1 MAFSHD
7 KGRHRRGRWWRRGS
21 YLFSRRGEAPPDSER
36 SFWSNARERR
46 REARAAAREREGT
59 DRRRP
64 AGSGKL
70 SGRQERSAWPGAG
83 QPDRRSWPGPD
94 QPDRRSWSGAD
105 QPDRRSWP
113 GADQREH
120 GVWPIAGQPERGWP
134 GGDRP
139 ERGARPG
146 GEAGTPPGRR
156 ERQVTWDAFTVR
168 ERRARL
174 PAAVAE
180 RPRYTWYDFELNEE
194 PPRAQPNRP
203 DVPSM
208 GDGLRHCGKLE
219 QILHRQWDVRR
230 GPPSPEVVHAV
241 ESLARLPDGLKDKL
255 AAGLEGIYVGQG
267 GVPDLDDMGYLR
279 GAPLPSGRATWDIC
293 AGAYGDRKIVVGDR
307 PSPTPDVMM
316 HEVGHA
322 IDDVDSAHG
331 EWVSDSPEFMQLYET
346 AMPVL
351 ASTFHR
357 QGGGLG
363 RKEFFA
369 DAFAAIASR
378 QRPALVDML
387 GGDTRMALDVML
399 FFNRR
404 YGI

>member
-1 MAFSHD
+1 MAFSQD

-21 YLFSRRGEAPPDSER
+21 YLFSRRSEAPRGADR
-36 SFWSNARERR
+36 SFWSDVREKP
-46 REARAAAREREGT
+46 REAPDGPAEGERVNGAG
-59 DRRRP
+59 RGRRP
-64 AGSGKL
+64 GA
-70 SGRQERSAWPGAG
+70 ERPEH
-83 QPDRRSWPGPD
+83 
-94 QPDRRSWSGAD
+94 
-105 QPDRRSWP
+105 RSWP
-113 GADQREH
+113 GAEH
-120 GVWPIAGQPERGWP
+120 
-134 GGDRP
+134 RP
-139 ERGARPG
+139 EQQSWDGFAL
-146 GEAGTPPGRR
+146 R
-156 ERQVTWDAFTVR
+156 ERP
-168 ERRARL
+168 ERL
-174 PAAVAE
+174 PAAVLE
-180 RPRYTWYDFELNEE
+180 RPRYSWYDFELDDR
-194 PPRAQPNRP
+194 PPRAEPHRP
-203 DVPSM
+203 DAPSL

-219 QILHRQWDVRR
+219 SILHRQWDARQ
-230 GPPSPEVVHAV
+230 GPPPPDVVRAV
-241 ESLARLPDGLKDKL
+241 ESLARLPDRLKEKL
-255 AAGLEGIYVGQG
+255 AEGLEGIYVGPG

-322 IDDVDSAHG
+322 IDDIDSAYG
-331 EWVSDSPEFMQLYET
+331 AWVSDSPEFVYLYEK
-346 AMPVL
+346 ARPIL
-351 ASTFHR
+351 ASAFHR

-369 DAFAAIASR
+369 DAFAAIAAR

>member
-1 MAFSHD
+1 MAFTFDRGPGASGRNSGD

-21 YLFSRRGEAPPDSER
+21 YLFSRRSEAPADADR
-36 SFWSNARERR
+36 SFWSDARERPQEGRTGRPGHEEAERAR
-46 REARAAAREREGT
+46 RFG
-59 DRRRP
+59 D
-64 AGSGKL
+64 GGL
-70 SGRQERSAWPGAG
+70 SGRPG
-83 QPDRRSWPGPD
+83 QPGRPPD
-94 QPDRRSWSGAD
+94 GRA
-105 QPDRRSWP
+105 
-113 GADQREH
+113 
-120 GVWPIAGQPERGWP
+120 ERPGWP
-134 GGDRP
+134 GDTRAGQAGRP
-139 ERGARPG
+139 YDQAAGHPYGRMEGADGYG
-146 GEAGTPPGRR
+146 G
-156 ERQVTWDAFTVR
+156 VR
-168 ERRARL
+168 ERGERL
-174 PAAVAE
+174 PAAVLVD
-180 RPRYTWYDFELNEE
+180 RPRYTWYDFELADQ
-194 PPRAQPNRP
+194 PLRARPHRP
-203 DVPSM
+203 DAPSM
-208 GDGLRHCGKLE
+208 GDGLRHCGELE
-219 QILHRQWDVRR
+219 PILHRQWDAAL
-230 GPPSPEVVHAV
+230 GPPPPDVVRAV
-241 ESLARLPDGLKDKL
+241 ESLARLPDRLKELL
-255 AAGLEGIYVGQG
+255 AGGLEGIYIGPG

-322 IDDVDSAHG
+322 IDDVDSPYG
-331 EWVSDSPEFMQLYET
+331 DWVSDSPEFVRLYE
-346 AMPVL
+346 AAVPLL

-387 GGDTRMALDVML
+387 GGDTRMALDIML

>member
-1 MAFSHD
+1 MAFSND

-21 YLFSRRGEAPPDSER
+21 YLFSRRAEAPRGAER
-36 SFWSNARERR
+36 SFWSNARERLQ
-46 REARAAAREREGT
+46 EARSGPPEGQGLNGAK
-59 DRRRP
+59 RRR
-64 AGSGKL
+64 
-70 SGRQERSAWPGAG
+70 WPGA
-83 QPDRRSWPGPD
+83 
-94 QPDRRSWSGAD
+94 
-105 QPDRRSWP
+105 
-113 GADQREH
+113 E
-120 GVWPIAGQPERGWP
+120 
-134 GGDRP
+134 RP
-139 ERGARPG
+139 ERPLWPGEHERARP
-146 GEAGTPPGRR
+146 EVQKT
-156 ERQVTWDAFTVR
+156 TWDGFAVR
-168 ERRARL
+168 ERHEL
-174 PAAVAE
+174 SAAVME
-180 RPRYTWYDFELNEE
+180 RPSYSWYDFELDDR
-194 PPRAQPNRP
+194 PLRAQPHRP

-219 QILHRQWDVRR
+219 RILHRQWDARL
-230 GPPSPEVVHAV
+230 GPPPPDVVRAV
-241 ESLARLPDGLKDKL
+241 ESLARLPDRLKEKL
-255 AAGLEGIYVGQG
+255 ANGLEGIYVGPG

-322 IDDVDSAHG
+322 IDDIDSAYG
-331 EWVSDSPEFMQLYET
+331 DWVSDSPEFVHLYEG
-346 AMPVL
+346 ARPIL
-351 ASTFHR
+351 ASAFHR

-369 DAFAAIASR
+369 DAFAAIAAR

-387 GGDTRMALDVML
+387 GGDTRMALNVML

>member
-1 MAFSHD
+1 MAFSND

-21 YLFSRRGEAPPDSER
+21 YLFSRQSEAPPEADR
-36 SFWSNARERR
+36 SFWSNVSEKRQ
-46 REARAAAREREGT
+46 EARGLGKGRDGA
-59 DRRRP
+59 DRRRGP
-64 AGSGKL
+64 GM
-70 SGRQERSAWPGAG
+70 GRLGGGRSARTEQSERMAWPGGPEQALFG
-83 QPDRRSWPGPD
+83 PQDNRPQDSRPQDHRSRDHRYQERRP
-94 QPDRRSWSGAD
+94 
-105 QPDRRSWP
+105 
-113 GADQREH
+113 
-120 GVWPIAGQPERGWP
+120 PERAQ
-134 GGDRP
+134 D
-139 ERGARPG
+139 
-146 GEAGTPPGRR
+146 TSR
-156 ERQVTWDAFTVR
+156 EVTWDGFALR
-168 ERRARL
+168 GRPERL
-174 PAAVAE
+174 PAAVVE
-180 RPRYTWYDFELNEE
+180 SPRYTWHDFELDDK

-203 DVPSM
+203 EAPSM

-219 QILHRQWDVRR
+219 TILHRQWDARR
-230 GPPSPEVVHAV
+230 GPPSADVVRAV
-241 ESLARLPDGLKDKL
+241 ESLARLPDRLREKL
-255 AAGLEGIYVGQG
+255 AAGLEGIYVGNG

-279 GAPLPSGRATWDIC
+279 GAPLPSGRATWDVC

-322 IDDVDSAHG
+322 IDDIDSAYG
-331 EWVSDSPEFMQLYET
+331 DWVSDSPEFARLHET
-346 AMPVL
+346 AMPLL
-351 ASTFHR
+351 ASAFHR